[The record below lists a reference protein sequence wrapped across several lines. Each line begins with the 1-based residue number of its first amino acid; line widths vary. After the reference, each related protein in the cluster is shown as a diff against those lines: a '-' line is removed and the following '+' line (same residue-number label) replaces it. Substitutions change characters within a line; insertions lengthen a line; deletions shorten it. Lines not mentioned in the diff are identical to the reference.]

1 MYFDKKVYETTAYKY
16 CKRINDNKIVA
27 NKWMKL
33 FAKKFIEDI
42 ERSKDDDFPYFFDVQ
57 KSFFIEEFIYQM
69 KYTEGLKVGANIQLA
84 DFQANIVQNAF
95 CWRLKT
101 DKTIYRYKEIIVYLP
116 RKQGKTY
123 IISLLGIIG
132 MMLEPNAEIYNG
144 ASKLSQAQIL
154 VKMAINLVKS
164 NKKLARNFKIYK
176 KYLEFHG
183 SIFNAVSSNAVSQD
197 GINPSTI
204 MLDESMVV
212 ERALRDS
219 LTSGFLMRKNH
230 QTFMISTE
238 YDVNPEDN
246 WFVEKLDYGKKVLEK
261 IEDDETILPIMYC
274 LDKKEEIHNKDLWIK
289 ACPILEE
296 IPSTTI
302 EDDYKKARSNPNLMK
317 NLLIKQ
323 FNVPQFSNNAE
334 SYMKLDKWK
343 DCGID
348 KVNLKGKDIY
358 LGLDASRTT
367 DLTAISMMYKENGK
381 YFVKAIGFIPED
393 TLPDRR
399 EKLDYRVL
407 EEKGECFI
415 IKGDVIDDEYLEEFI
430 LGMPERYE
438 CNIKGIYADPYNVT
452 RMLKRLGRK
461 FKVVDIR
468 QGWSLSPAI
477 KDFRNQVYLDKVR
490 YEKSKLFDWCMSNCI
505 TTTDRND
512 NELLDKRLKNKT
524 RIDLVAATINA
535 MTECMKEPDKVNY
548 SVFIG

>member
-1 MYFDKKVYETTAYKY
+1 M
-16 CKRINDNKIVA
+16 R
-27 NKWMKL
+27 L

-57 KSFFIEEFIYQM
+57 KAFFIEEFIYQL
-69 KYTEGLKVGANIQLA
+69 KYTEGLKVGQNIKLA

-95 CWRLKT
+95 CWRLKE

-116 RKQGKTY
+116 RKQGKSY

-183 SIFNAVSSNAVSQD
+183 SVFSAVSSNAVSQD
-197 GINPSTI
+197 GINPSCI

-246 WFVEKLDYGKKVLEK
+246 WFVEKLDYGKKVLEN
-261 IEDDETILPIMYC
+261 IYDDETILPIMYC
-274 LDKKEEIHNKDLWIK
+274 LDKKEEIHNQELWIK

-296 IPSTTI
+296 IPATTI
-302 EDDYKKARSNPNLMK
+302 EDDYKKALSNPNLMK

-323 FNVPQFSNNAE
+323 FNVPQFSNNTE

-343 DCGID
+343 ACGVD
-348 KVNLKGKDIY
+348 KVDLKGKEVY

-393 TLPDRR
+393 TLPERR

-407 EEKGECFI
+407 EEKGECII

-430 LGMPERYE
+430 LGIPEMYG
-438 CNIKGIYADPYNVT
+438 CKIKGIYADPYNVT

-461 FKVVDIR
+461 YEVVEVR
-468 QGWSLSPAI
+468 QGWSLSPAT

-490 YEKSKLFDWCMSNCI
+490 YEKSKLLDWCMSNCI
-505 TTTDRND
+505 TTTDRPG
-512 NELLDKRLKNKT
+512 NELLDKRTKNKT

-535 MTECMKEPDKVNY
+535 MTECMKEQEKVDY